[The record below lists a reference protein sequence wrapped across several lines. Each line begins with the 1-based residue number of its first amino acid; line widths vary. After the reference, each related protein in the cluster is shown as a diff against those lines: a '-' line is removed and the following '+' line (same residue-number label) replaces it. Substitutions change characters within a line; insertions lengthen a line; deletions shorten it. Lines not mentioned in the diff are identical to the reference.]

1 MNLIESTQF
10 YIKEVSINSK
20 GGDPFQ
26 ITNLIEEISLY
37 DNLFMPVLSGH
48 ILITDTSRIIDRIT
62 LIDDVVQ
69 IHITKMVD
77 EEFASFKK
85 SFRIYSI
92 TDRKNIN
99 NTSEAYIIHFVAEE
113 LKQSDRQKV
122 SKSYNS
128 TYSEVVENILKQ
140 NLNVDR
146 NNIAIVEK
154 SLGIR
159 RINVNNLRPLDALE
173 WCAKRALDSKNSPDF
188 LFFANRAG
196 YNFVSLSKLLTQN
209 SILNINFSP
218 KNLDNEDQFFE
229 LSKARSFEV
238 VSQFDAISKLRSGAD
253 AGTFIGFDPITRTIG
268 AKTISG
274 DQTYSNM
281 EHGNKK
287 QITNTVVNPDG
298 TSNKTDFNAKQT
310 LSINSER
317 RKISDYIKK
326 NDPTSI
332 SKDEKQE
339 MFLHQRQTILTNL
352 MQKRLKI
359 VMPGNFQLSSGF
371 NVTIDASGFSART
384 KGEDVNMDK
393 SLSGK
398 YIITGTRHIIGLR
411 SHVTVIEVATDSTN
425 DSRNL
430 VSSPNQ
436 RGSLKQYGEQ
446 KKAA

>member
-62 LIDDVVQ
+62 LIDDVIQ

>member
-10 YIKEVSINSK
+10 HIKEVSINAK
-20 GGDPFQ
+20 GGPPFN
-26 ITNLIEEISLY
+26 IINLIEEISLY

-48 ILITDTSRIIDRIT
+48 ILISDTSRLIDKIT
-62 LIDDVVQ
+62 LIDDVIQ
-69 IHITKMVD
+69 IHITKMID
-77 EEFASFKK
+77 DEFASFKK
-85 SFRIYSI
+85 AFRIYSI

-113 LKQSDRQKV
+113 LKQSDRQKI
-122 SKSYNS
+122 SKSYDS

-146 NNIAIVEK
+146 SNIAIVEK
-154 SLGIR
+154 SSGIR

-173 WCAKRALDSKNSPDF
+173 WCAKRALSSKNSPDF
-188 LFFANRAG
+188 LFFANRTG
-196 YNFVSLSKLLTQN
+196 YNFASLSKLLTQS

-218 KNLDNEDQFFE
+218 KNLSNGDEFFE

-238 VSQFDAISKLRSGAD
+238 LSQFDAISKLRSGAD
-253 AGTFIGFDPITRTIG
+253 SGTFIGFDPITRTMG
-268 AKTISG
+268 AKSISG
-274 DQTYSNM
+274 DQTYKNM

-287 QITNTVVNPDG
+287 QITNTVINPDG

-326 NDPTSI
+326 NDPTSV

-425 DSRNL
+425 DSRTL
-430 VSSPNQ
+430 VSSSNQ
-436 RGSLKQYGEQ
+436 KKSLEEYGEQ

>member
-20 GGDPFQ
+20 GGIFD

-48 ILITDTSRIIDRIT
+48 ILITDTSRLIDQIT
-62 LIDDVVQ
+62 LINDVIQ

-77 EEFASFKK
+77 EEFASFRKA
-85 SFRIYSI
+85 FRIYSI

-99 NTSEAYIIHFVAEE
+99 NTSEAYIMHFVAEE
-113 LKQSDRQKV
+113 LIQSDQQKIT
-122 SKSYNS
+122 KNYDS
-128 TYSEVVENILKQ
+128 TYTEVVEKILKQ
-140 NLNVDR
+140 NLNINR
-146 NNIAIVEK
+146 SKIGIVEK
-154 SLGIR
+154 SFGIR

-173 WCAKRALDSKNSPDF
+173 WCAKRALGPKNSPDF
-188 LFFANRAG
+188 LFFANRTG
-196 YNFVSLSKLLTQN
+196 YNFVSLSNLLIQN

-218 KNLDNEDQFFE
+218 KNLSNGDEFFE

-238 VSQFDAISKLRSGAD
+238 LSQFDVISKLRSGAD
-253 AGTFIGFDPITRTIG
+253 AGTFMGFDPITRTMG
-268 AKTISG
+268 AKFISG
-274 DQTYSNM
+274 DQTHKNV
-281 EHGNKK
+281 EHGNKN
-287 QITNTVVNPDG
+287 QVTTTVINPDG
-298 TSNKTDFNAKQT
+298 TSNKTSYNAKQT

-371 NVTIDASGFSART
+371 NVTVDASGFSART
-384 KGEDVNMDK
+384 KGEDANADL

-398 YIITGTRHIIGLR
+398 YIITGTRHIIGFR
-411 SHVTVIEVATDSTN
+411 SHVTVIEIATDSTN
-425 DSRNL
+425 DPRKL
-430 VSSPNQ
+430 VSSSNQ
-436 RGSLKQYGEQ
+436 RDALKQYDNSIR
-446 KKAA
+446 AI